1 MILPIISPEI
11 SSIINNYH
19 AGIIEAIVSNQPTSS
34 QLSEEIRSCSSW
46 LQENFTTDSIKE
58 RSSIAATRAAYKAA
72 RKDPSRYRPSCE
84 QLARRVLQGKDL
96 YSISMLVDLGNLIS
110 LQSGYSVAVLD
121 AAHIKGNTITFG
133 IGRGGEDYEG
143 IGRGPLNIA
152 HLPVW
157 RDELGSFATP
167 TSDSVR
173 TQCELTTEKILII
186 INGFDGDV
194 KHLTETMVYTEKL
207 LLHFCEAEE
216 IHSAIY
222 P

>member
-19 AGIIEAIVSNQPTSS
+19 AGIIEAIVNNQPTSS

-58 RSSIAATRAAYKAA
+58 RSGIAATRAAYKAA

-121 AAHIKGNTITFG
+121 AAHI
-133 IGRGGEDYEG
+133 
-143 IGRGPLNIA
+143 
-152 HLPVW
+152 
-157 RDELGSFATP
+157 
-167 TSDSVR
+167 
-173 TQCELTTEKILII
+173 
-186 INGFDGDV
+186 
-194 KHLTETMVYTEKL
+194 
-207 LLHFCEAEE
+207 
-216 IHSAIY
+216 
-222 P
+222 